1 MEHFNIVLKNELEKL
16 NDSTYNEFETS
27 FCNVLNKQV
36 PIKVKIMRHNN
47 NSFMI
52 KKLRTAIMHTSKFKN
67 RFNKRRT
74 YENWC
79 NYKTQRKHYL
89 SLLRKTRQQYFKNM
103 NLNDIID
110 NKTFWRTIKPS
121 FNEKGSGSGKK
132 A

>member
-1 MEHFNIVLKNELEKL
+1 
-16 NDSTYNEFETS
+16 
-27 FCNVLNKQV
+27 
-36 PIKVKIMRHNN
+36 
-47 NSFMI
+47 
-52 KKLRTAIMHTSKFKN
+52 MHTSKFKN

-89 SLLRKTRQQYFKNM
+89 SLLRKTKQQYFKNM